1 MNTLVKWPGGK
12 AREIKYIE
20 GLIPPFERYCEPFFG
35 GGALYFYLRPRQA
48 LINDISPDLTE
59 FYRLVKAQDPVFYA
73 CLCAYDHLLTGLLA
87 VCDARG
93 EELLALYGRLR
104 DAAEPEAALAPAMGA
119 LAEELAAAL
128 PETDKRQLAVEES
141 RLAAQ
146 LRGNGADKLRRTLK
160 NEKKVPFSREDLREN
175 LITGFMSGLYMYFRD
190 VYNDLLLGRVP
201 GAEPGFRAANFYF
214 IREYCYGSMFR
225 YNARGEFNIPY
236 GGMSYNRKG
245 FQTKI
250 DRIFSPEIRA
260 LFAGTQIA
268 CGDFAPFLENA
279 NLTDRDFLFLDPPY
293 DSDFSDYEGK
303 AFSREDQRR
312 LAEALGRTRARFL
325 LVIKNTDFIHSLY
338 ADRFHILS
346 FDKTYAYNVRSRN
359 DRSAEHLIIAN
370 YPVK

>member
-87 VCDARG
+87 ACDARG

-104 DAAEPEAALAPAMGA
+104 DAAEPEAALASALYA

-128 PETDKRQLAVEES
+128 PETDKRRLAVKEG

-160 NEKKVPFSREDLREN
+160 NEKKVP
-175 LITGFMSGLYMYFRD
+175 
-190 VYNDLLLGRVP
+190 
-201 GAEPGFRAANFYF
+201 
-214 IREYCYGSMFR
+214 
-225 YNARGEFNIPY
+225 
-236 GGMSYNRKG
+236 
-245 FQTKI
+245 
-250 DRIFSPEIRA
+250 
-260 LFAGTQIA
+260 
-268 CGDFAPFLENA
+268 
-279 NLTDRDFLFLDPPY
+279 
-293 DSDFSDYEGK
+293 
-303 AFSREDQRR
+303 FSREDQRR

>member
-1 MNTLVKWPGGK
+1 MTDRKHP
-12 AREIKYIE
+12 
-20 GLIPPFERYCEPFFG
+20 
-35 GGALYFYLRPRQA
+35 
-48 LINDISPDLTE
+48 LT
-59 FYRLVKAQDPVFYA
+59 P
-73 CLCAYDHLLTGLLA
+73 
-87 VCDARG
+87 
-93 EELLALYGRLR
+93 
-104 DAAEPEAALAPAMGA
+104 
-119 LAEELAAAL
+119 
-128 PETDKRQLAVEES
+128 
-141 RLAAQ
+141 
-146 LRGNGADKLRRTLK
+146 
-160 NEKKVPFSREDLREN
+160 EDLKAN
-175 LITGFMSGLYMYFRD
+175 LITGFTGGFYLYFREVFNRIAAGTIPASD
-190 VYNDLLLGRVP
+190 
-201 GAEPGFRAANFYF
+201 AQRAANFF
-214 IREYCYGSMFR
+214 FVREYCYGSMFR